1 MSYSYF
7 LLLIIILFQST
18 LQYTGCTYKET
29 VDQTVYSVTND
40 TYLDSTSGTDAKK
53 QKCHS
58 LSNSDV
64 FDDLCC
70 YSKKS
75 DGKEVCSKI
84 NAADV
89 SGSENCPEETTIPNN
104 CGMAGV
110 YQPADP
116 TICTEI
122 SLVSGYCCYVKTT
135 DGKTFCGSRD
145 EMDDDNKNEVPDDV
159 RDYVLN
165 YIEHKPSSDT
175 HDYTN
180 TKVDSIICEGY
191 NLKLY
196 GLLLLLISMFL
207 F

>member
-18 LQYTGCTYKET
+18 LQYTGCRYKET
-29 VDQTVYSVTND
+29 VDQTEYSVTND

-53 QKCHS
+53 QKCYS
-58 LSNSDV
+58 LSNSDI
-64 FDDLCC
+64 FDDKCC
-70 YSKKS
+70 YSKNT
-75 DGKEVCSKI
+75 DGKEVCSKE
-84 NAADV
+84 DD
-89 SGSENCPEETTIPNN
+89 SGYDKDCPKETTIPNN
-104 CGMAGV
+104 CGMGGV
-110 YQPADP
+110 YQPVDP

-159 RDYVLN
+159 RDYVSN
-165 YIEHKPSSDT
+165 YIANKPDSDNN
-175 HDYTN
+175 DYTN

-191 NLKLY
+191 NLKFY
-196 GLLLLLISMFL
+196 GLLLLISMFL